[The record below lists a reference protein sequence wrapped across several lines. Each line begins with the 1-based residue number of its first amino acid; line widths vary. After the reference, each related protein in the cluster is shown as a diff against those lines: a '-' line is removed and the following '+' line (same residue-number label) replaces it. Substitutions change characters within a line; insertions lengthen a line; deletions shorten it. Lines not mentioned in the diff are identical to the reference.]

1 MFNFGERLRQ
11 IREQQGF
18 TQKQFAEKIG
28 STERGIQRYES
39 GDREPAFRVILAIL
53 DNVDVSADYLLGRT
67 DNPTMAKGA

>member
-11 IREQQGF
+11 IREQRGL
-18 TQKQFAEKIG
+18 TQRQFAEKIG

-39 GDREPAFRVILAIL
+39 GAREPAFRVILSIL

-67 DNPTMAKGA
+67 DTPSVARGA

>member
-1 MFNFGERLRQ
+1 MYNFGERLRQ
-11 IREQQGF
+11 IRREHGL

-53 DNVDVSADYLLGRT
+53 DNIDVDANYLFGRSG
-67 DNPTMAKGA
+67 NPQ

>member
-11 IREQQGF
+11 IRRERGL

-53 DNVDVSADYLLGRT
+53 DNIDVDANYLFGRS
-67 DNPTMAKGA
+67 DRPVINR

>member
-11 IREQQGF
+11 IRRERGL

-53 DNVDVSADYLLGRT
+53 DNIDVDANYLFGRSDNSARV
-67 DNPTMAKGA
+67 

>member
-11 IREQQGF
+11 IRRERGL

-28 STERGIQRYES
+28 SNERGIQRYES

-53 DNVDVSADYLLGRT
+53 DNIDVDANYLFGRS
-67 DNPTMAKGA
+67 DRPVINR

>member
-11 IREQQGF
+11 IRRERGL

-28 STERGIQRYES
+28 STERGIQHYES

-53 DNVDVSADYLLGRT
+53 DNIDVDANYLFGRS
-67 DNPTMAKGA
+67 DNSTRV

>member
-11 IREQQGF
+11 IREQQGL

-28 STERGIQRYES
+28 STERGIRRYES
-39 GDREPAFRVILAIL
+39 GDREPAFRVIISIL

-67 DNPTMAKGA
+67 DNPQVLKGA

>member
-11 IREQQGF
+11 IRRERGL

-28 STERGIQRYES
+28 STERGIQHYER

-53 DNVDVSADYLLGRT
+53 DNIDVDANYLFGRS
-67 DNPTMAKGA
+67 DNSTRV